1 MEAAGPEGVG
11 DYCVVSLP
19 LLLCWLMAAPPAV
32 GEFSSPTPSG
42 LGGAASAKALS
53 SPATTQQLIIHP
65 SSCWETVPVAAVFS
79 SLMLVILPLKALVL

>member
-32 GEFSSPTPSG
+32 GESSSPTPSG

-53 SPATTQQLIIHP
+53 SPATTQLILTN
-65 SSCWETVPVAAVFS
+65 SCWETVPVAAVFS
-79 SLMLVILPLKALVL
+79 SLMLVILPLEALVL